1 MTKTTG
7 ELSEILSEIYV
18 HHTGAENNNIIS
30 YVSDGGNKDVT
41 FAITDSSVVE
51 ANLVV
56 MHSAPLD
63 EIDLYD
69 AHGNPVLFDGTAA
82 AISHSEKYSLV
93 KIYYPEVGNWRVSL
107 RSPKDAQIDINCIL
121 TRDYNLD
128 FSLLTDKP
136 IANGTKLKFSAVLTD
151 PEKNPVT
158 DENLIKKLVGRVIV
172 TNSDTG
178 ESVEAPLEYIDSQYK
193 GTAVLDADASYTVQA
208 SLYNTNIDIRSEIIT
223 LALGDESM
231 VEPEGPLKLI
241 LIIAGGAAVLII
253 LIILII
259 KKLKENIRMW
269 SGRLVLTAN
278 TGGMPYPPAYFD
290 FAKKVPGKRK
300 VMLSTVMSAA
310 FEKGEASDAI
320 PKSITA
326 GIKITMTESGDIRI
340 SKAGGVEYSGGITLG
355 NNIILSNAN
364 RVTLRYK
371 DKTGS
376 ANSLIIQYL
385 RT

>member
-1 MTKTTG
+1 
-7 ELSEILSEIYV
+7 
-18 HHTGAENNNIIS
+18 
-30 YVSDGGNKDVT
+30 
-41 FAITDSSVVE
+41 
-51 ANLVV
+51 
-56 MHSAPLD
+56 
-63 EIDLYD
+63 
-69 AHGNPVLFDGTAA
+69 
-82 AISHSEKYSLV
+82 
-93 KIYYPEVGNWRVSL
+93 
-107 RSPKDAQIDINCIL
+107 
-121 TRDYNLD
+121 
-128 FSLLTDKP
+128 
-136 IANGTKLKFSAVLTD
+136 
-151 PEKNPVT
+151 
-158 DENLIKKLVGRVIV
+158 
-172 TNSDTG
+172 
-178 ESVEAPLEYIDSQYK
+178 
-193 GTAVLDADASYTVQA
+193 
-208 SLYNTNIDIRSEIIT
+208 
-223 LALGDESM
+223 
-231 VEPEGPLKLI
+231 
-241 LIIAGGAAVLII
+241 
-253 LIILII
+253 
-259 KKLKENIRMW
+259 MW